1 MIPFAFFRHTS
12 VVDAVVRMVLE
23 SRGVTTLPSGLTHN
37 DLFYREVRFVAMT
50 LKVKQ
55 KSFKEEEPW
64 QTRKDNLVTMHNVVK
79 I

>member
-37 DLFYREVRFVAMT
+37 DLFYREVRYHKA
-50 LKVKQ
+50 KIR
-55 KSFKEEEPW
+55 SFYGPPDYS
-64 QTRKDNLVTMHNVVK
+64 QRA